1 MPRAGFEPATPATKR
16 GHRDRP
22 YKYIECPFNQ
32 EDNSGIFKCRV
43 MAQAV
48 SRRPL
53 TKESR
58 VRARVSPE
66 QRNI

>member
-1 MPRAGFEPATPATKR
+1 MTRAGFEPAIPATKR
-16 GHRDRP
+16 GHWDRP

-32 EDNSGIFKCRV
+32 EDNFGIFKGRT

-66 QRNI
+66 QWNI